1 MKKTTFQTIFYLLIT
16 FFFFTCGPSANDAIK
31 YNDTIVIAQKKV
43 IEKEAVLID
52 AINETSDNIDL
63 VYEDFKKEIDSS
75 IVTIK
80 KMEAFDKKTDYKDM
94 ALSFFS
100 DYKEVA
106 ENEYKEMI
114 SYAKVPDSLYTEEI
128 DNKVLELSK
137 NIDDKIN
144 KSIETF
150 IKFQDN
156 FAAKYKFELTEDLT
170 QEEKRK

>member
-1 MKKTTFQTIFYLLIT
+1 MKKTATQTMFYLIIT
-16 FFFFTCGPSANDAIK
+16 FFFFSCGPSANDAIK
-31 YNDTIVIAQKKV
+31 YNDTIVAAQKKV

-52 AINETSDNIDL
+52 VINTTSDSLDL
-63 VYEDFKKEIDSS
+63 VYEDFKKEIDLS
-75 IVTIK
+75 IETIK
-80 KMEAFDKKTDYKDM
+80 KMEAFDKNTDYKDL

-144 KSIETF
+144 KSIDAF

-156 FAAKYKFELTEDLT
+156 FATKYKFELTEEPT
-170 QEEKRK
+170 QEEQRK

>member
-16 FFFFTCGPSANDAIK
+16 FFFFACGPSANDAIK
-31 YNDTIVIAQKKV
+31 YNDTIVVAQKKV

-52 AINETSDNIDL
+52 VINTTSDSLDL
-63 VYEDFKKEIDSS
+63 VYEDFKKEIDLS
-75 IVTIK
+75 IETIK
-80 KMEAFDKKTDYKDM
+80 KMEAFDKKTDYKDL

-114 SYAKVPDSLYTEEI
+114 SYAKVPDSLYTEEM

-144 KSIETF
+144 KSIDAF

-156 FAAKYKFELTEDLT
+156 FAAKYKFELTEEPM